1 MVELKNGETYNGHL
15 EKCDNLMNITLREL
29 ATLLPVA
36 VVEVAVAEVEVVEA
50 VAMLDVDVV
59 EVVAATALVME
70 VVIWKW
76 LDANAKIKDAKL
88 SDGAGEGSSGSSN
101 KWNTNKTSTMANQK
115 DFLAEIRRQ
124 LAQQNES

>member
-15 EKCDNLMNITLREL
+15 EKCDNLMNITLREVIQTASL

-36 VVEVAVAEVEVVEA
+36 VVEGAVAEVEVVEA

-88 SDGAGEGSSGSSN
+88 SDGGRYIGVAVLVYI
-101 KWNTNKTSTMANQK
+101 
-115 DFLAEIRRQ
+115 F
-124 LAQQNES
+124 

>member
-15 EKCDNLMNITLREL
+15 EKCDNLMNITLR
-29 ATLLPVA
+29 
-36 VVEVAVAEVEVVEA
+36 EVAVAEVEVVEA

-88 SDGAGEGSSGSSN
+88 SDGGRYIGVAVLVYI
-101 KWNTNKTSTMANQK
+101 
-115 DFLAEIRRQ
+115 F
-124 LAQQNES
+124 